1 MGLISLT
8 LELMTDGL
16 DEVVLFRKQAFLYH
30 LHELVYAK
38 WSHRLHR
45 LHS

>member
-16 DEVVLFRKQAFLYH
+16 DEVVLFWKQAFLPH

-38 WSHRLHR
+38 RSRRLHGS
-45 LHS
+45 HS